1 VVHEAEEDRSDR
13 DRGGLRHG
21 ERHLEDGVG
30 AALEVAGRAALQQ
43 GHGADDDPRQ
53 AGAEQDGAG
62 QDDRQR
68 GRGQHRQGG
77 GGDRHAQR
85 AGPAFAGAGH
95 ERGRGEPGGHRAHAL
110 HGQEHAEEGGGAVQ
124 ALVDDGEEHGFAE
137 AERDDGQRA
146 GDDKA
151 AQGRGGAHVG
161 EAGAKLGP
169 RGPHGGLALGFR
181 DAHEGQRG
189 GRAEEGQRVQGGH
202 RGSAEDRE
210 ERGPGERR
218 EQTQAL
224 AQRLQRGVAVAD
236 ELAGKHRDEQRGLPG
251 AEDHGRRAQR
261 EHHGV
266 DDPHVA
272 GIVDERERGDGGGA
286 REVDGDQQRSLTD
299 AIDEQAGDRR
309 GQLGEEEG
317 EERQAGSAAAAGQLL
332 DPYAHGQGER
342 KVAEERE
349 PLAGE
354 VQPRVPQREEAS
366 HAQSSTR

>member
-30 AALEVAGRAALQQ
+30 AALQVAGRAALQQ

-53 AGAEQDGAG
+53 AGAEQDGPG

-68 GRGQHRQGG
+68 GRGQQRQGG

-85 AGPAFAGAGH
+85 AGPAFARAGH
-95 ERGRGEPGGHRAHAL
+95 DRGRREPGRHRAHAL
-110 HGQEHAEEGGGAVQ
+110 HGQEDAEEGGRTVQ
-124 ALVDDGEEHGFAE
+124 ALVDDGEEHGLAE

-146 GDDKA
+146 GDDEP
-151 AQGRGGAHVG
+151 AQGRGGSHVR
-161 EAGAKLGP
+161 EAGAELGP
-169 RGPHGGLALGFR
+169 RGSRDSLALRFR

-202 RGSAEDRE
+202 RGSAEHRE
-210 ERGPGERR
+210 QRGAGERR

-224 AQRLQRGVAVAD
+224 AQGLQRRVAVAD
-236 ELAGKHRDEQRGLPG
+236 ELARKHRDEQGGLPG
-251 AEDHGRRAQR
+251 AEDHGRGAQR
-261 EHHGV
+261 EHDGV

-272 GIVDERERGDGGGA
+272 GVVDQHERRDGEGA
-286 REVDGDQQRSLTD
+286 GEVDGDQQRSLTD

-309 GQLGEEEG
+309 GQLGEQEG
-317 EERQAGSAAAAGQLL
+317 EERQAGGAAAAGQLL
-332 DPYAHGQGER
+332 DPHAHGQR
-342 KVAEERE
+342 
-349 PLAGE
+349 
-354 VQPRVPQREEAS
+354 QREVA
-366 HAQSSTR
+366 